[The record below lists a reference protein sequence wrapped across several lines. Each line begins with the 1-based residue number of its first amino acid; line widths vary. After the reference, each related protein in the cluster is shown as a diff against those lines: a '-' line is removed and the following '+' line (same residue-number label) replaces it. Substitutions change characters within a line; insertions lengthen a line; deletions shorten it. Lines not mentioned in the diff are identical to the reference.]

1 MALGTSL
8 KDDIETALTD
18 TTSGTDFGNKFASAI
33 NSYLSGA
40 VYADGALTYS
50 SSVAGSLFVLPVPN
64 TPATAATTIANG
76 VMSYWTPAGVVA
88 GVPAS
93 PQNGGTAVVSGT
105 ITASTVS
112 PLLTTS
118 LTTVFSDISGKTVGA
133 KAQEIAD
140 AVESAVTTIV
150 TTHTETTP
158 TGPIGPFT
166 GGIS

>member
-18 TTSGTDFGNKFASAI
+18 TTSATDFGNKFASAV

-40 VYADGALTYS
+40 EYADGALTYS
-50 SSVAGSLFVLPVPN
+50 SSVAGTLFILPVPN

-76 VMSYWTPAGVVA
+76 VMSYWTPAGSVA
-88 GVPAS
+88 GVKGD
-93 PQNGGTAVVSGT
+93 PQKGGTAVIGGT
-105 ITASTVS
+105 ITASTVA

-118 LTTVFSDISGKTVGA
+118 LTTVFSDISGKTVAA

-140 AVESAVTTIV
+140 AVEAAIATIV
-150 TTHTETTP
+150 TVHTETTP